1 MIATV
6 APRSTARSAARTTSP
21 DGAKRDRRVERL
33 GRPVVGAARPLRA
46 QRQRALPLGRR
57 ARRDEDAAAPVARD
71 LQRDQ
76 RRGAEAVQAEAA
88 ARLDA
93 AALERAEADHA
104 AAQERRR
111 GQIVE
116 PVGQAQREVGPHGGV
131 RRVAAVDVPAGERR
145 ARAQVLAS
153 RAALVAG
160 AVGAGQPGDAG
171 AIAGPPSFDGG
182 ADGLDAPDD
191 LVTGHDGPRV
201 HREIS
206 FAQLKVGAT
215 DAAGRDAQQEH
226 PRSWRRGLA
235 LDGAQRPRGSGR
247 GVLEQHGAA
256 GSTHRP
262 LILTFSPQ
270 AGRRDQ
276 NGFAHRSANDLRSPL
291 PPRSGGEG

>member
-1 MIATV
+1 M
-6 APRSTARSAARTTSP
+6 
-21 DGAKRDRRVERL
+21 
-33 GRPVVGAARPLRA
+33 
-46 QRQRALPLGRR
+46 
-57 ARRDEDAAAPVARD
+57 ARD

-93 AALERAEADHA
+93 AALERSVADHA

-116 PVGQAQREVGPHGGV
+116 PVGQAQREVGAHGGV

-145 ARAQVLAS
+145 PRAQVLAS

-171 AIAGPPSFDGG
+171 AIA
-182 ADGLDAPDD
+182 DAP
-191 LVTGHDGPRV
+191 VRRRRRRPPRRARRSGGRARWAAV
-201 HREIS
+201 HREIA
-206 FAQLKVGAT
+206 FAQLQVGAT
-215 DAAGRDAQQEH
+215 DAAGGDAQQEH
-226 PRSWRRGLA
+226 PRSGRLGLA
-235 LDGAQRPRGSGR
+235 LDGAQRPGGR
-247 GVLEQHGAA
+247 GRRRLEHHGAA

-276 NGFAHRSANDLRSPL
+276 TGFSGASP
-291 PPRSGGEG
+291 RAAGEAAEPQARRVRGPAYAGT